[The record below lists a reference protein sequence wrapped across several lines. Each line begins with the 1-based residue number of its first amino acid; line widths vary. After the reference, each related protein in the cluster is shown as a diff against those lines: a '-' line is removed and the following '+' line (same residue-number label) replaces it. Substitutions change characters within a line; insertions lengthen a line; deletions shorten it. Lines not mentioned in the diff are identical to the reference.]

1 MPRRKGND
9 GDILSLLSPARRRE
23 VLDEALGER
32 VRAILGRH
40 QGADFGRLVVALQR
54 DPRWDLLRTVSVASV
69 LRAGGG
75 AGRPRAAAAADGP
88 KRRGRRG
95 RLDQGTIDQI
105 LKFVE
110 KHPGLRSEQIQGQL
124 DVDRK
129 LVKAGLAKLRETKRV
144 RTSGH
149 KRATTYT
156 A

>member
-1 MPRRKGND
+1 MPRTKGNN
-9 GDILSLLSPARRRE
+9 DILSLLSPARRRE

-40 QGADFGRLVVALQR
+40 QRSDFGRLVTALQR
-54 DPRWDLLRTVSVASV
+54 DARWDLLRTVSVASV

-75 AGRPRAAAAADGP
+75 GRVANGAV

-95 RLDQGTIDQI
+95 SLDQGTLDQI

-110 KHPGLRSEQIQGQL
+110 KHPGLRSEQIQGEL

-129 LVKAGLAKLRETKRV
+129 LVKAGLAKLRETKKV